1 MISPEAVA
9 AHKRREKALAD
20 SSLDPRQKAAAILD
34 ALPPW
39 PDIYWHGADGQPCPC
54 ATCSTRALRE
64 MTLVLRQ
71 LAAGVDLEHEPRR
84 RSA

>member
-1 MISPEAVA
+1 MTSPQAVA
-9 AHKRREKALAD
+9 AHKRRQQALSD

-54 ATCSTRALRE
+54 AACSMRALRE
-64 MTLVLRQ
+64 MQPALRQ
-71 LAAGVDLEHEPRR
+71 LAAGVDLEHEPKRR
-84 RSA
+84 A